1 MVGHHPVEVALAGAS
16 ATIAMDGILTPMDA
30 VKQRMQL
37 SDGKYSNVVD
47 CLRKVRAREGLRSLY
62 AGYGTTLVMNVPYH
76 VFFFTAY
83 ETLKKLVDGRMS
95 ESVGVHLG
103 CGALAGVA
111 AAGLTNPLDVAK
123 TRLQTQHDT
132 GKRYSG
138 MVGALV
144 TIAKE
149 EGMSGLCR
157 GMKPRVLLHSASS
170 AIVWAVYEYMKRL
183 LAGDDS
189 ARPSDA
195 SPVHVHSV

>member
-37 SDGKYSNVVD
+37 SSGKYSNVID

-76 VFFFTAY
+76 AFFFTSY
-83 ETLKKLVDGRMS
+83 ETLKKLVDNRVE
-95 ESVGVHLG
+95 ESVGVHLA
-103 CGALAGVA
+103 CGALAGVV

-138 MVGALV
+138 MVGALT

-149 EGMSGLCR
+149 EGFGGLFR
-157 GMKPRVLLHSASS
+157 GLKPRILLHSASS
-170 AIVWAVYEYMKRL
+170 AIVWATYEYMKRL
-183 LAGDDS
+183 LAGDDGS
-189 ARPSDA
+189 HPSNA
-195 SPVHVHSV
+195 TPVHVHSV